1 MVVVGLA
8 RRNILLVNVEDLP
21 GPRNHLRSELARE
34 EEVITD
40 TSDGVPDVT
49 DLSVPD
55 IADLVPEVTEET
67 IPDYDSPYQ
76 PPDPLSRLD
85 EFDSD
90 KFLEALRRYR
100 IFEPLERDD
109 LNEQDLDAEGDEEA
123 LLLDEIDHREGG
135 WEYEDGESG
144 EDDLEPLGDEP
155 IGFDLDGADLSLL
168 QKVEWDFDDEQHSGQ
183 PQLDVAPLY
192 DGPCDPTSAA
202 MAYAENPLAIYI
214 YIYLCPKNCGAELL
228 QRQTSTDSTA
238 STELLKVCVSEL
250 EIDGRQSRQL

>member
-1 MVVVGLA
+1 MA
-8 RRNILLVNVEDLP
+8 SFCYTE
-21 GPRNHLRSELARE
+21 EE

-55 IADLVPEVTEET
+55 IADLVPEVTEEA

-90 KFLEALRRYR
+90 KFLEAFRRYR

-168 QKVEWDFDDEQHSGQ
+168 QIVEWDFDDEQHSGQ

-202 MAYAENPLAIYI
+202 MAYAKNPLAIYI
-214 YIYLCPKNCGAELL
+214 YIYAQRTVAPNCCRDK
-228 QRQTSTDSTA
+228 QVQTQQHRRN
-238 STELLKVCVSEL
+238 C
-250 EIDGRQSRQL
+250 SRYA